1 MYALFIAGTVENKC
15 VMLFS
20 ILLQLHKSCFW
31 ALSHSW
37 MLVAKT
43 IFYWHSNRN
52 VCIPNSNTL
61 AGLVSNVWFFFFF
74 NMMGLTGPVIYCH
87 CHCQRTECTDLLRH
101 SKELLRVVVHHTN
114 IVHCSEIINLSQ
126 IIHILFY
133 LRFTL
138 GYTITSRHA
147 HAYTTHTHTH
157 THRGLHML

>member
-1 MYALFIAGTVENKC
+1 MFDLFI
-15 VMLFS
+15 
-20 ILLQLHKSCFW
+20 
-31 ALSHSW
+31 
-37 MLVAKT
+37 
-43 IFYWHSNRN
+43 FY
-52 VCIPNSNTL
+52 
-61 AGLVSNVWFFFFF
+61 

-87 CHCQRTECTDLLRH
+87 CHCHCQRTECTDLLWH

-157 THRGLHML
+157 THTHTQVYTCYNPVISVNGNTHGKCKFMQCHPHHAQKAKVLTSSYFSHG